1 MRILSNLT
9 LLAIAADRVIA
20 LETTELFHF
29 STSVTIENTALRPD
43 GSLLLTTFDQGRL
56 YTLNPSAPYPEAEL
70 VAALPG
76 ATALCGIA
84 AIDTDKFAVIGGVRG
99 NYSYTNETI
108 YTVDFGTNPTN
119 PTIEVV
125 SQIPNAI
132 MLNGLAALPAHPQ
145 VVMAGDARLGAV
157 FRVDTD
163 TGTAEIAFKDA
174 LLTASSN
181 ASTPIGVNGLKI
193 AGGYMY
199 FTNTARE
206 IFARVPIDG
215 FGRKTGEIK
224 VIAAL
229 SDAELYNWDD
239 FVVLEDLN
247 VAYLA
252 QPDNAL
258 AQVSLDGEQN
268 IIVGGGDDHMMLV
281 GTTSLAITPDR
292 KTLYAT
298 TRGGTVDG
306 SVYGGQVVRV
316 QL

>member
-1 MRILSNLT
+1 MRIIPTLA
-9 LLAIAADRVIA
+9 LLAIAADRVVG
-20 LETTELFHF
+20 LETRELFHF
-29 STSVTIENTALRPD
+29 STSVDIENSALRPD

-56 YTLNPSAPYPEAEL
+56 YTLNPSVPNPEAEL

-84 AIDTDKFAVIGGVRG
+84 AIDIDKFAVIGGIRG

-108 YTVDFGTNPTN
+108 YTVDFSADPTN
-119 PTIEVV
+119 PTIKVV
-125 SQIPNAI
+125 SRIPNAI
-132 MLNGLAALPAHPQ
+132 MLNGMAALPAHPH
-145 VVMAGDARLGAV
+145 VVLAGDARLGAV
-157 FRVDTD
+157 FRIDTD
-163 TGTAEIAFKDA
+163 TGNAEIAFTDP
-174 LLTASSN
+174 LLTAPSN

-215 FGRKTGEIK
+215 FGQKMGEIE

-229 SDAELYNWDD
+229 NNADLYNWDD

-252 QPDNAL
+252 QPDNAI
-258 AQVSLDGEQN
+258 ARVSLDGEQN
-268 IIVGGGDDHMMLV
+268 IIVGGGDDGTALV
-281 GTTSLAITPDR
+281 GTTSLAITQDG

>member
-1 MRILSNLT
+1 MRVLSTLA
-9 LLAIAADRVIA
+9 LLALAADRLIA
-20 LETTELFHF
+20 LETTTELFHF
-29 STSVTIENTALRPD
+29 STSVAIENTALRPD

-56 YTLNPSAPYPEAEL
+56 YTLNPSVPNPEAEL

-84 AIDTDKFAVIGGVRG
+84 AIDADKFAVIGGVQG

-108 YTVDFGTNPTN
+108 YTVDFGANPTN

-125 SQIPNAI
+125 SRIPNAI
-132 MLNGLAALPAHPQ
+132 MLNGLAALPAHPH

-163 TGTAEIAFKDA
+163 TGTAEVAFKDP
-174 LLTASSN
+174 LLTAPSN

-215 FGRKTGEIK
+215 FGRKTGEIE

-229 SDAELYNWDD
+229 SGAELYNWDD
-239 FVVLEDLN
+239 FVVLDDYNL
-247 VAYLA
+247 AYLA
-252 QPDNAL
+252 QPDNAI
-258 AQVSLDGEQN
+258 AQVSPNGAQN
-268 IIVGGGDDHMMLV
+268 IIVGGGDDHTTLV
-281 GTTSLAITPDR
+281 GPTSEWSCVWWAGCSGSAIR
-292 KTLYAT
+292 
-298 TRGGTVDG
+298 RWI
-306 SVYGGQVVRV
+306 R
-316 QL
+316 

>member
-1 MRILSNLT
+1 MRVLST
-9 LLAIAADRVIA
+9 LALLVLAADRLIA
-20 LETTELFHF
+20 LETTAELFHF
-29 STSVTIENTALRPD
+29 SISVAIENTALRPD

-56 YTLNPSAPYPEAEL
+56 YTLNPSVPNPEAEL

-76 ATALCGIA
+76 ATALCGIT
-84 AIDTDKFAVIGGVRG
+84 AIDADKFAVIGGVQG

-108 YTVDFGTNPTN
+108 YTVDFGANPTN

-125 SQIPNAI
+125 SRIPNAI
-132 MLNGLAALPAHPQ
+132 MLNGLAALPAHPH

-163 TGTAEIAFKDA
+163 TGTAEVAFKDP
-174 LLTASSN
+174 LLTAPSN

-215 FGRKTGEIK
+215 FGRKTGEIE

-229 SDAELYNWDD
+229 SGAELYNWDD
-239 FVVLEDLN
+239 FVVLDDLN
-247 VAYLA
+247 LAYLA
-252 QPDNAL
+252 QPDNAI
-258 AQVSLDGEQN
+258 AQVSPNGAQN
-268 IIVGGGDDHMMLV
+268 TIVGGGDDH
-281 GTTSLAITPDR
+281 TTL
-292 KTLYAT
+292 LYINQWDIRRA
-298 TRGGTVDG
+298 
-306 SVYGGQVVRV
+306 
-316 QL
+316 

>member
-1 MRILSNLT
+1 MRIITTLA
-9 LLAIAADRVIA
+9 LLAIAINWAVA
-20 LETTELFHF
+20 LDSTELFHF
-29 STSVTIENTALRPD
+29 STSVDIENSALRPN

-56 YTLNPSAPYPEAEL
+56 YTLNPSVPNAEAEL

-84 AIDTDKFAVIGGVRG
+84 AIDTDKFAVIGGIRG

-108 YTVDFGTNPTN
+108 YTVDFNANLTNPTV
-119 PTIEVV
+119 EVV

-132 MLNGLAALPAHPQ
+132 MLNGN
-145 VVMAGDARLGAV
+145 AG
-157 FRVDTD
+157 
-163 TGTAEIAFKDA
+163 IAFKDP
-174 LLTASSN
+174 LLTAPTN

-193 AGGYMY
+193 AGDYMY

-215 FGRKTGEIK
+215 FGQKTGDIE

-229 SDAELYNWDD
+229 NDAESYNWDD

-252 QPDNAL
+252 QPDNAI
-258 AQVSLDGEQN
+258 AQVSLDGEQK
-268 IIVGGGDDHMMLV
+268 IIVGGGDDGTTLV
-281 GTTSLAITPDR
+281 GTTSLAITQDG

>member
-1 MRILSNLT
+1 MRIIPTLS
-9 LLAIAADRVIA
+9 LLAIAGDRVVG
-20 LETTELFHF
+20 LETRELFHF
-29 STSVTIENTALRPD
+29 STSVDIENSALRPD

-56 YTLNPSAPYPEAEL
+56 YTLNPSVLNPEAEL

-84 AIDTDKFAVIGGVRG
+84 AIDTDKFAVIGGIRG

-108 YTVDFGTNPTN
+108 YTVDFNANPTN

-125 SQIPNAI
+125 SRIPNAI
-132 MLNGLAALPAHPQ
+132 MLNGMAALPAHPH
-145 VVMAGDARLGAV
+145 VVLAGDARLGAV

-163 TGTAEIAFKDA
+163 TGTAEIAFKDP
-174 LLTASSN
+174 LLTAPSN

-199 FTNTARE
+199 FTNTGRE

-215 FGRKTGEIK
+215 LGRKTGEIE

-229 SDAELYNWDD
+229 NDAESYNWDD

-252 QPDNAL
+252 QPDNAI
-258 AQVSLDGEQN
+258 AQVSLDGEQK
-268 IIVGGGDDHMMLV
+268 IIVGGGDDHTALPGIFGIDRV
-281 GTTSLAITPDR
+281 G
-292 KTLYAT
+292 
-298 TRGGTVDG
+298 
-306 SVYGGQVVRV
+306 
-316 QL
+316 

>member
-1 MRILSNLT
+1 MRFLSTLA
-9 LLAIAADRVIA
+9 LLAIATDRVVA

-29 STSVTIENTALRPD
+29 STSVAIENTALRPD
-43 GSLLLTTFDQGRL
+43 GSLLLSTFDQGRL
-56 YTLNPSAPYPEAEL
+56 YTLNPSVPNAEAEL

-84 AIDTDKFAVIGGVRG
+84 AIDTNKFAIIGGVRG

-125 SQIPNAI
+125 SRIPDAI
-132 MLNGLAALPAHPQ
+132 MLNGLAALPAYPH

-163 TGTAEIAFKDA
+163 TGIAEIAFKDP
-174 LLTASSN
+174 LLTAPSN
-181 ASTPIGVNGLKI
+181 ASTPIGVNGLKM

-215 FGRKTGEIK
+215 FGRKTGEIE

-229 SDAELYNWDD
+229 NNAELYNWDD

-252 QPDNAL
+252 QPDNAV
-258 AQVSLDGEQN
+258 AQVSLDGVQN
-268 IIVGGGDDHMMLV
+268 IIVGGGDDH
-281 GTTSLAITPDR
+281 TTLAGVFEIGR
-292 KTLYAT
+292 
-298 TRGGTVDG
+298 VDDL
-306 SVYGGQVVRV
+306 SA
-316 QL
+316 